1 MDELMEKEESI
12 DNIDLEDDIEKRRPK
27 PFRYVSSLD
36 EKTTE
41 QDSETDEVSV
51 MTDELVQSQKLQR
64 SFESAVGIGN
74 VDAIETVLRKHEL
87 KRGKR

>member
-1 MDELMEKEESI
+1 MEKEESI

-36 EKTTE
+36 EKTKD
-41 QDSETDEVSV
+41 QDNETDEVSV
-51 MTDELVQSQKLQR
+51 MTDEIVQSQKLQR

-74 VDAIETVLRKHEL
+74 IDAIETVLRKHEL